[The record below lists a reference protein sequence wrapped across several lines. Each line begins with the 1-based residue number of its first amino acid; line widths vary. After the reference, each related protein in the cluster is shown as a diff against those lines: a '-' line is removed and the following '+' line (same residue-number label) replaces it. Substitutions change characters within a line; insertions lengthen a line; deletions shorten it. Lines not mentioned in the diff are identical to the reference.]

1 MSQAK
6 MIAIEGI
13 EGAGKST
20 VIEFIKSYL
29 TQQDKAYICTREP
42 GGTQIGEQLR
52 DILKAEHSEKLEDVT
67 ELLLMYASRT
77 QLFRQVIQPALQ
89 NDTWVIADR
98 FELSSYAYQGM
109 GRQLPLDS
117 LKMLSELCLNNFQPD
132 LTLYLDISY
141 ETSEQRLKSRGLAKD
156 RIEQEEQ
163 LFFERIRQGYLQF
176 AKATS
181 TIQIIDA
188 SQNEAEVSLS
198 VKQHL
203 EQLCLQS

>member
-89 NDTWVIADR
+89 NGTWVIADR

-117 LKMLSELCLNNFQPD
+117 LKMLSELCLNNFRPD

-156 RIEQEEQ
+156 RIEQEEK
-163 LFFERIRQGYLQF
+163 LFFDRIRQGYLQF
-176 AKATS
+176 ANDTS